1 MMMMILKLC
10 LNRVGML
17 IFKNYRNKYIINNF
31 YYYFMYVYFIRVII
45 MRVLEEFARISY
57 L

>member
-1 MMMMILKLC
+1 
-10 LNRVGML
+10 ML